1 MQQQNGSLE
10 SSYPIDEP
18 KRQCDIGPWQVELLP
33 RTSYEAAYVPNDL
46 VIGFAFAGWMLAQVL
61 GARLGWPVQLV
72 FVFDLLGF
80 LGLSWGLVLTYQVYR
95 ARKAAAADRP
105 QAKVVGKS
113 NKARTRR
120 R

>member
-1 MQQQNGSLE
+1 MS
-10 SSYPIDEP
+10 
-18 KRQCDIGPWQVELLP
+18 KRDRPSISDKTRRLADKA
-33 RTSYEAAYVPNDL
+33 RMAAL

-80 LGLSWGLVLTYQVYR
+80 LGLSCGLVLTYQVYR